1 MILNERQYRI
11 TKAAEA
17 RIAKE
22 LEAVA
27 NALTNDLTSRQRA
40 LLLEAGEGQLEELR
54 RELAEYE
61 ALRKGGRPIAP
72 IWSIE
77 ELPLALVRARIARGW
92 TQARLAEE
100 LGVSEQQVQRDE
112 ANVYRGASV
121 ERLRRIAD
129 ALGCRFRGVL
139 EPTYERREE
148 RPKHST
154 MIRDDVARSATR
166 RAKTE

>member
-22 LEAVA
+22 VG
-27 NALTNDLTSRQRA
+27 ALATVPAKDLSPRQHA
-40 LLLEAGEGQLEELR
+40 LLLKAGKGQLEDLQ
-54 RELAEYE
+54 RELEEYE
-61 ALRKGGRPIAP
+61 ALRKGAMPIGS
-72 IWSIE
+72 IGSIE
-77 ELPLALVRARIARGW
+77 ELPLALIRARIARGW

-112 ANVYRGASV
+112 ANAYRSASL

-139 EPTYERREE
+139 EPTSGRR
-148 RPKHST
+148 
-154 MIRDDVARSATR
+154 IR
-166 RAKTE
+166 